1 MSAPNLCSSNEFI
14 VKCNEI
20 IKPPF
25 EFGYQTIS
33 SIFSKNST
41 LEIEKGNEQLANAL
55 QLASEICSMRL
66 NPKSIN
72 EPFIAITSYNDSEGS
87 WRSTIPDD
95 LTDDQL
101 NFIADVYIE
110 ITEPMIKARFS
121 DLLWILFNP
130 KKIINAQTA
139 IENYLLLPITYNI
152 ADCWE
157 RCIKLAKQTNNI
169 NAIETIENLLK
180 TAFEKD
186 YPQSPFLNLKIA
198 IMIYDYHLLRDHITQ
213 IAEELLG
220 QALTLYF
227 YKKEYARARH
237 YFSLAQQFFKRE
249 KENRKWL
256 DCQFLIAQSY
266 EFEGDSLQKGTEKGS
281 MSANHNYENALQAYR
296 KIPNSERERLG
307 VTTKME
313 LIRDKITKTGQNI
326 LDEMKFIE
334 LPGLNISELCQ
345 AAINHVK
352 DKRDLNHAILFFTGF
367 PTPNYQDLRLTTIE
381 NLKNSSFSNLFSN
394 TLYSK
399 DGRVISKTSALVND
413 SNNNEDNEIVINN
426 KIIEAF
432 NNFGLGLVVKGYII
446 PALNQLLMEFRVP
459 REYLIELCRL
469 SPIVPENREYLLA
482 SALWAGF
489 EYDFSNS
496 IHLLA
501 PQVEHM
507 VRVRFKNNGIHTT
520 TIDPYG
526 IESENGLSTLL
537 NHERAEEVLSEDLLF
552 EMKAVFTEPT
562 GANLRNNVA
571 HGLLGDQS
579 SASNSSVY
587 AWWMIL
593 RLVVRSL
600 YEFQTNK
607 I

>member
-1 MSAPNLCSSNEFI
+1 MSPFNEFI

-41 LEIEKGNEQLANAL
+41 LEREKGDEQLANAL
-55 QLASEICSMRL
+55 QLASEICSMKL

-72 EPFIAITSYNDSEGS
+72 EPFTAIASYNDSEGG

-110 ITEPMIKARFS
+110 ITEPMVKARFA

-139 IENYLLLPITYNI
+139 IENYLLLPITYDNWHSDI
-152 ADCWE
+152 ADCCE

-169 NAIETIENLLK
+169 TAIETIENLLK

-198 IMIYDYHLLRDHITQ
+198 SMIYDYYLLRDQTTQ

-227 YKKEYARARH
+227 YKKEYAGARH

-249 KENRKWL
+249 KENGKWL
-256 DCQFLIAQSY
+256 DCQVLVAQSY
-266 EFEGDSLQKGTEKGS
+266 ELEGDLSLEGIEPNS
-281 MSANHNYENALQAYR
+281 MYANYNYGNALQAYR
-296 KIPNSERERLG
+296 EIPNIDRERLDINN
-307 VTTKME
+307 KMQ
-313 LIRDKITKTGQNI
+313 LIRDKIIDTGKHI

-334 LPGLNISELCQ
+334 LPGLDISQL
-345 AAINHVK
+345 ATSAVNHVK
-352 DKRDLNHAILFFTGF
+352 GKRDLSHAILFFTGF

-381 NLKNSSFSNLFSN
+381 NLKTNPLSKIFSS

-399 DGRVISKTSALVND
+399 DGRVISKTSDFGINSEDEFEVVIYNKAIENFND
-413 SNNNEDNEIVINN
+413 FS
-426 KIIEAF
+426 
-432 NNFGLGLVVKGYII
+432 LGLVVKGNII

-520 TIDPYG
+520 TIDPHG

-537 NHERAEEVLSEDLLF
+537 NHERAEEVLGEDLLF
-552 EMKAVFTEPT
+552 EMRVVFTEPT

-571 HGLLGDQS
+571 HGLLDDQS
-579 SASNSSVY
+579 SSSHSSVY
-587 AWWMIL
+587 AWWMVL

-600 YEFQTNK
+600 YESQNNSQ
-607 I
+607 